1 MCSPQYHLVFDDMFT
16 TTKTHVT
23 NTLPSN
29 WQDIFTH
36 NSINLLE
43 GEPLSDI
50 AGSKLSAEWHGP
62 IDTNP
67 YTNCASDIDDNIIS
81 VSEGDQLVPPM
92 TTVPEGALLPIVTDT
107 EADPLTPM
115 RHNKGTDSDRPQS
128 GWNDSHPHNM
138 QFRNHLQAN
147 GCFNVGP
154 MDTLLDQ
161 FSPWYPV

>member
-1 MCSPQYHLVFDDMFT
+1 
-16 TTKTHVT
+16 
-23 NTLPSN
+23 
-29 WQDIFTH
+29 
-36 NSINLLE
+36 
-43 GEPLSDI
+43 
-50 AGSKLSAEWHGP
+50 
-62 IDTNP
+62 
-67 YTNCASDIDDNIIS
+67 
-81 VSEGDQLVPPM
+81 
-92 TTVPEGALLPIVTDT
+92 
-107 EADPLTPM
+107 M